1 MKRENISSLFS
12 EKKNFG
18 GIPFDKSIMVFEGN
32 MWSTDD
38 GGAEFYALTTPML
51 VCISRGSRYNV
62 LSATL
67 TLVGSFLGAEE
78 DTVIGPVLATLE
90 RAVGQCVI
98 LANAPPATVS
108 GPNSTQPTTTA
119 TPLRVLQQC
128 TPKREREPSPRPP
141 SSDVQAPGLQGV
153 RSTAPRNRAAGRRH
167 PCDGARW
174 FRDLRSAAAV
184 RE

>member
-1 MKRENISSLFS
+1 
-12 EKKNFG
+12 
-18 GIPFDKSIMVFEGN
+18 
-32 MWSTDD
+32 MWATGD
-38 GGAEFYALTTPML
+38 GEAEFYALTTPML
-51 VCISRGSRYNV
+51 ACIPRGSRFNV

-153 RSTAPRNRAAGRRH
+153 RFIAAPDAVAQHSVVNRGDLSVEACVAEVARVAEVTRVAEVARVRLDRIALLTAQLEEVT
-167 PCDGARW
+167 
-174 FRDLRSAAAV
+174 RDV
-184 RE
+184 